1 MLRILKYSAIL
12 LLISLLHL
20 YLYTSETIKSF
31 DYKYN
36 DNLNQ
41 LLQTKSSADNNV
53 VVVDIDEESLHD
65 FGQWPWPRI
74 ITAKLIN
81 DIDAM
86 HPTTIAINILFPEK
100 DRTSPVSIQNFY
112 HNFFNLDIGITHLPE
127 TLQDNDK
134 LLSDSIKKSQ
144 SILSIY
150 FSSEDIEPHCQDLNY
165 TKHQFNN
172 IETTLNAKSIVC
184 NEQQIQQNI
193 SNFGFINAQIDND
206 GLFRRMPLFMNYNN
220 HLVPSFALAT
230 LLNIDHNIQNQE
242 KKNTFSILGHTIRM
256 NEDGYVLLNFN
267 NPLPK
272 IIPATK
278 ILKGEIS
285 SKELQG
291 KIILI
296 GSSAIGINHTYLL
309 PNHDKLSNTL
319 LHATLIENI
328 LNNML
333 YIQPNYYKKINIFI
347 SLFLSLLVLIFL
359 AKRRYVSIVI
369 LFIITMMLSTLW
381 LLILY
386 KNNIYISIGYLWTPF
401 LSFFFIVMLFFMFLT
416 AKERKKSYEEILESH
431 TATIDIIALIS
442 TMHDKETGRHIQRTK
457 HYIKLMAEHLYKKNI
472 YPNIITPKY
481 INRIY
486 RAAPLHD
493 IGKMGI
499 ADKVLKKNGALT
511 QEEFEIMKTHPTLA
525 KNMLQDAMKH
535 YNKNDFL
542 NMAYNIAYY
551 HHERWDGTG
560 YPTGLKGN
568 QIPLEAQLMTLA
580 DVYDALVSKRRYKK
594 SFSFEEAETIIL
606 EGRGTAYNPKL
617 IDAFIE
623 IKDSFKEIAYRWQE
637 Q

>member
-242 KKNTFSILGHTIRM
+242 KKI
-256 NEDGYVLLNFN
+256 
-267 NPLPK
+267 
-272 IIPATK
+272 
-278 ILKGEIS
+278 
-285 SKELQG
+285 
-291 KIILI
+291 
-296 GSSAIGINHTYLL
+296 
-309 PNHDKLSNTL
+309 
-319 LHATLIENI
+319 
-328 LNNML
+328 
-333 YIQPNYYKKINIFI
+333 
-347 SLFLSLLVLIFL
+347 LFLFLV
-359 AKRRYVSIVI
+359 
-369 LFIITMMLSTLW
+369 
-381 LLILY
+381 
-386 KNNIYISIGYLWTPF
+386 TP
-401 LSFFFIVMLFFMFLT
+401 
-416 AKERKKSYEEILESH
+416 YE
-431 TATIDIIALIS
+431 
-442 TMHDKETGRHIQRTK
+442 
-457 HYIKLMAEHLYKKNI
+457 
-472 YPNIITPKY
+472 
-481 INRIY
+481 
-486 RAAPLHD
+486 
-493 IGKMGI
+493 
-499 ADKVLKKNGALT
+499 
-511 QEEFEIMKTHPTLA
+511 
-525 KNMLQDAMKH
+525 
-535 YNKNDFL
+535 
-542 NMAYNIAYY
+542 
-551 HHERWDGTG
+551 
-560 YPTGLKGN
+560 
-568 QIPLEAQLMTLA
+568 
-580 DVYDALVSKRRYKK
+580 
-594 SFSFEEAETIIL
+594 
-606 EGRGTAYNPKL
+606 
-617 IDAFIE
+617 
-623 IKDSFKEIAYRWQE
+623 
-637 Q
+637 